1 MDTKPSE
8 VSSTEINVCHWRSN
22 SPKASIKVCIFF
34 SNFPWFFIFPKKC
47 CTGLSVE
54 TTCNS
59 NQSPSNFK
67 IFTLFVIS
75 NFFVKPYKK
84 KSFNFPWCR
93 CFWQTVL
100 IWVKIAICSETW
112 IDFWL
117 FYLLHNENI
126 ISTSVS
132 EAVEKIPADEK
143 DYRKC
148 SFIVYFA
155 QPQELPKSRPT
166 YRQQYK

>member
-1 MDTKPSE
+1 M
-8 VSSTEINVCHWRSN
+8 H
-22 SPKASIKVCIFF
+22 FLG
-34 SNFPWFFIFPKKC
+34 NFPSFFIFPKKC

-67 IFTLFVIS
+67 IFTFFVIS
-75 NFFVKPYKK
+75 IFFLKPYKK
-84 KSFNFPWCR
+84 KSFYFRRCR
-93 CFWQTVL
+93 CFCQTVL

-132 EAVEKIPADEK
+132 EAVEKIPTDEK

-148 SFIVYFA
+148 SFIAYFA
-155 QPQELPKSRPT
+155 QS
-166 YRQQYK
+166 QQLQRVDQHMQLTG